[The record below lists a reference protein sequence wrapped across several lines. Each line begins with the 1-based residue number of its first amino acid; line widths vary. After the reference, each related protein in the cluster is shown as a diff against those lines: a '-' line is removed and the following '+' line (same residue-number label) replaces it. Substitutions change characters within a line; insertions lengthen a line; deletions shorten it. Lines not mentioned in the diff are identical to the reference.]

1 MALDTGD
8 GRAPTAQDVL
18 LRSRFA
24 GADIPRLRV
33 LVEGHATLAG
43 LVEARRADFV
53 VAMDAVATNAVQHG
67 GGDGTLVL
75 LRRGGELECRISDRG
90 PGCTEAVLT
99 GLAHGPGGPARGGGL
114 WLTRLVADRLSI
126 TPGAPGTT
134 VSFAMRLL

>member
-1 MALDTGD
+1 MPLDTGD
-8 GRAPTAQDVL
+8 GHAPTPHDVL
-18 LRSRFA
+18 LHSRFA
-24 GADIPRLRV
+24 GGDLPRLRV

-43 LVEARRADFV
+43 LVEPRRDDFV

-90 PGCTEAVLT
+90 PGCTEAVLAD
-99 GLAHGPGGPARGGGL
+99 LPHAPGASAEGAGL